1 MKYIYNVRKHNAV
14 FSGNLVMFK
23 SKNEKYDAVV
33 HCPHEYSQT
42 FSCTGNLMF
51 NARPPLRMFIYFLL
65 WVWHISI
72 LRKDAF
78 VSNGLI
84 DIE

>member
-1 MKYIYNVRKHNAV
+1 MKYIYNERKHNAV

-23 SKNEKYDAVV
+23 SENEKYDAVV
-33 HCPHEYSQT
+33 HCPHDYSLT
-42 FSCTGNLMF
+42 FSCDNNLMF
-51 NARPPLRMFIYFLL
+51 NSRPPLRMFTYFLL

-78 VSNGLI
+78 VSNGFI
-84 DIE
+84 DID